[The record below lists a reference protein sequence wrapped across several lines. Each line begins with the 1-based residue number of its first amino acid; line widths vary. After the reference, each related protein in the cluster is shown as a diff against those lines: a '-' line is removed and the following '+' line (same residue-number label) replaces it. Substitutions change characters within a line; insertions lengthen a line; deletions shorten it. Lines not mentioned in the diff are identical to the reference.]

1 MKKKRGK
8 KILKRKIR
16 KENIDNSFFGLYR
29 QSWNYIKESKNYIY
43 SVIGVFVAFA
53 LIGYFVPPTPE
64 IQEMIM
70 EFLRDLI
77 EKTQNLNQGELT
89 AYIFWNNLQSAF
101 TGLFFGIVLGFFS
114 VIATMINGYVVGYVS
129 KLAVGVEGPSVL
141 WQLVPHGIFEL
152 PAVLVSLGLGLK
164 LGSFIFQEKKI
175 ESLKHFLWM
184 SFLVFVLIV
193 LPLLIIAAIIEGG
206 LINFFR

>member
-16 KENIDNSFFGLYR
+16 KEKIDNSFFGLYR

-64 IQEMIM
+64 VQEMIM
-70 EFLRDLI
+70 EFLKDLI

>member
-8 KILKRKIR
+8 KQIR
-16 KENIDNSFFGLYR
+16 KTKVDNSILGLYK
-29 QSWNYIKESKNYIY
+29 QSWNYIKESRNYIY
-43 SVIGVFVAFA
+43 SIIGVFVVFA
-53 LIGYFVPPTPE
+53 LIGYLVPPTPE
-64 IQEMIM
+64 VQDMIM
-70 EFLRDLI
+70 EFLKDLI

-129 KLAVGVEGPSVL
+129 KLAVGVEGLSVL

-152 PAVLVSLGLGLK
+152 PAVLVSLGLGSK

>member
-1 MKKKRGK
+1 
-8 KILKRKIR
+8 
-16 KENIDNSFFGLYR
+16 
-29 QSWNYIKESKNYIY
+29 
-43 SVIGVFVAFA
+43 
-53 LIGYFVPPTPE
+53 
-64 IQEMIM
+64 MIM
-70 EFLRDLI
+70 EFLKDLI

-152 PAVLVSLGLGLK
+152 PAVLVSLGLGSK

>member
-16 KENIDNSFFGLYR
+16 KEKIDNSFFGLYR

-89 AYIFWNNLQSAF
+89 VYIFWNNLQSAF